1 MVISILK
8 KVIRRISKIINLN
21 GSFLGFFLIEDHFY
35 NPIPNFK
42 NLLSNKKMFDY
53 KYSNIVLDI
62 ESQINLLNSFKK
74 YDSCLNREYETIKGK
89 INFNNGSFGH
99 DDSYV
104 YFSIINSFKPKKI
117 IEIGS
122 GFSTLIAAVAKE
134 FGKFKTEIICIEPYP
149 REELTILNKE
159 IDLIE
164 KRLEEV
170 SLDLFKSLDKNDI
183 LFIDS
188 SHVIKTKND
197 VVLIYLEIL
206 PILKKGVIVHIH
218 DISIPYE
225 IHPAIF
231 KAGYSWNEQY
241 LLQALLTNNHRYK
254 TLISGYYLTKDY
266 FKFFNQVFKES
277 ISGNTGGSY
286 WIEILE

>member
-1 MVISILK
+1 MSSIIIS
-8 KVIRRISKIINLN
+8 N
-21 GSFLGFFLIEDHFY
+21 GNVLGFFIIEDHFY

-42 NLLSNKKMFDY
+42 NLLADKNIFEY
-53 KYSNIVLDI
+53 KYPNVPIDI
-62 ESQINLLNSFKK
+62 ESQIDLLNSFKQ
-74 YDSCLNREYETIKGK
+74 YDSSLNKEYKCIKGK
-89 INFNNGSFGH
+89 FDQNNGSFGH
-99 DDSYV
+99 DDSYL
-104 YFSIINSFKPKKI
+104 YFSMINSFKPQKI

-122 GFSTLIAAVAKE
+122 GFSTQVAVIAKE
-134 FGKFKTEIICIEPYP
+134 FGSLNTEILLIEPYP
-149 REELTILNKE
+149 REELTILSE
-159 IDLIE
+159 ETIIIE
-164 KRLEEV
+164 KKLEDV
-170 SLDLFKSLDKNDI
+170 SLDLFLSLDKNDI

-197 VVLIYLEIL
+197 VVRIYLEIL
-206 PILKKGVIVHIH
+206 PVLKKGVIVHIH

-241 LLQALLTNNHRYK
+241 LLQALLTNSHRYN

-266 FKFFNQVFKES
+266 FKYFNKVFEES